1 MRRENVRIPSC
12 LEGRLVES
20 EPMAGFQRKLGVRAR
35 RLADVVREVLG
46 KEYKLDAHDGR
57 NYVKALHL
65 LVKKLADR
73 EGITLTKVLAMD
85 SRKTVFKL

>member
-1 MRRENVRIPSC
+1 MRSENVMIPSS

-46 KEYKLDAHDGR
+46 KEYKLDAHDAR
-57 NYVKALHL
+57 NDVKALHL
-65 LVKKLADR
+65 FVKKLADR

-85 SRKTVFKL
+85 IMKTGFKL